1 MKNATFRQL
10 RVFNEV
16 ARHLSFARAAEVLHL
31 TPPAVTM
38 QVKELEGHVGLPL
51 FERSGRQISVARD
64 EDEIDPSVQ
73 VGPHRALYRA
83 GFIRRDDDAG
93 DRSAEGLHFGR

>member
-16 ARHLSFARAAEVLHL
+16 ARHLSFIRAAEALHL

-38 QVKELEGHVGLPL
+38 QIKELEGHLGIGSEVTGG
-51 FERSGRQISVARD
+51 STHIA
-64 EDEIDPSVQ
+64 
-73 VGPHRALYRA
+73 
-83 GFIRRDDDAG
+83 
-93 DRSAEGLHFGR
+93 

>member
-16 ARHLSFARAAEVLHL
+16 ARHLSFIRAAEALHL

-38 QVKELEGHVGLPL
+38 QIKELEGHLGMALCDPWMRVYVLVVEQCASEAAKPVASAYS
-51 FERSGRQISVARD
+51 SGV
-64 EDEIDPSVQ
+64 
-73 VGPHRALYRA
+73 
-83 GFIRRDDDAG
+83 RRIMK
-93 DRSAEGLHFGR
+93 RCP

>member
-16 ARHLSFARAAEVLHL
+16 ARHLSFARAAEALHL

-38 QVKELEGHVGLPL
+38 QIKELEGHVGLPL
-51 FERSGRQISVARD
+51 FETA
-64 EDEIDPSVQ
+64 E
-73 VGPHRALYRA
+73 LL
-83 GFIRRDDDAG
+83 RRYGWA
-93 DRSAEGLHFGR
+93 F